1 MAAAELSPKLLR
13 ILHSTL
19 REVERELEAPERD
32 VVLRDLKQS
41 IVRAISQLE
50 LERDGVSPR
59 MDLLKDSCHER
70 VDGGGSG

>member
-1 MAAAELSPKLLR
+1 MVAAELSPKLLR

-19 REVERELEAPERD
+19 LEVERELEGPERD

-50 LERDGVSPR
+50 LERDGPSPSMGPLR
-59 MDLLKDSCHER
+59 DSSHMR
-70 VDGGGSG
+70 VDDGGSG

>member
-1 MAAAELSPKLLR
+1 MAAELSPKLLR

-19 REVERELEAPERD
+19 REVERQLEGPERD

-50 LERDGVSPR
+50 LERDGASRDMAPLR
-59 MDLLKDSCHER
+59 NSSHAR
-70 VDGGGSG
+70 VDDGGSG